1 MYENFFE
8 YFGSYA
14 GISALVILLTQVVC
28 NFFKITGKTKQYVS
42 WIISVLVV
50 AVAILFGV
58 YGGFGVFVGWQV
70 NQLIDWAC
78 AISVAIGCGLC
89 ANGLYDWEVIKSVLK
104 WLGFDKKKK
113 LESED
118 RIY

>member
-1 MYENFFE
+1 MRISNFKNYVDWKNIKKKF
-8 YFGSYA
+8 
-14 GISALVILLTQVVC
+14 ALV
-28 NFFKITGKTKQYVS
+28 
-42 WIISVLVV
+42 
-50 AVAILFGV
+50 
-58 YGGFGVFVGWQV
+58 
-70 NQLIDWAC
+70 

-113 LESED
+113 MESED